1 MMLIFMYIEQLVLET
16 KEISLSLHCH
26 PQNKTSTRGL
36 ILCFTQKKKT
46 KKKKQKTNPPKK
58 TKTQKNT
65 LFLTKINN
73 DYSAELPC
81 LQVVLKYYDEF

>member
-1 MMLIFMYIEQLVLET
+1 MVLIFMYIEQLVLET

-26 PQNKTSTRGL
+26 SQNKTSTRGL

-46 KKKKQKTNPPKK
+46 KNEKKP
-58 TKTQKNT
+58 KTQKNT
-65 LFLTKINN
+65 LFLTMKCNN